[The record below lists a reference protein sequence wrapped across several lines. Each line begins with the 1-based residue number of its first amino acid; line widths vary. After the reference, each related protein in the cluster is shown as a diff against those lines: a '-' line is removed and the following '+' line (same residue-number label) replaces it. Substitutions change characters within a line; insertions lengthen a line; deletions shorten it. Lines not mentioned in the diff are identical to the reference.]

1 MAYFNKTD
9 FRQLLRLW
17 RRVMKDS
24 KDEFIQRTLL
34 RDDEWL
40 MTNCLPIRFIDE
52 IEREMRKR

>member
-9 FRQLLRLW
+9 FKQLVRLW

-24 KDEFIQRTLL
+24 KDELTQHALL

-40 MTNCLPIRFIDE
+40 MTNWLPIRFIDE

>member
-17 RRVMKDS
+17 RSIMKDS
-24 KDEFIQRTLL
+24 KDELTQHALL

-40 MTNCLPIRFIDE
+40 MANWLPIRFIRE
-52 IEREMRKR
+52 IEREIKKR

>member
-9 FRQLLRLW
+9 FRQLVRLW

-24 KDEFIQRTLL
+24 EDELTKHALL

-40 MTNCLPIRFIDE
+40 MTNWLPIRFIDE
-52 IEREMRKR
+52 IEREMKKR